1 MSLGFVD
8 LLRDDFVEN
17 GLVFSSLKIGSLCQ
31 VLCQL
36 ASGGIHVWHTPAL
49 TVIFGDDPVLQFGG
63 GTVGHP
69 WGDALG
75 AVADRVALEACVLAP
90 NGGGVRD
97 LAREEIK
104 FEFEPVHKLDVKS

>member
-1 MSLGFVD
+1 MDSYFLHSRLGLYASVMP
-8 LLRDDFVEN
+8 V
-17 GLVFSSLKIGSLCQ
+17 
-31 VLCQL
+31 
-36 ASGGIHVWHTPAL
+36 ASGGIHVLHTPAL

-75 AVADRVALEACVLAP
+75 AVADRVALEACALAP
-90 NGGGVRD
+90 NG
-97 LAREEIK
+97 EIK